1 MNNFFGIMSGICLG
15 LSIGIS
21 ISWLS
26 FTVKD
31 REIHRLKDEIRHLKM
46 ELETTV
52 GDLVALRVMSHWE
65 EQR

>member
-31 REIHRLKDEIRHLKM
+31 REIQRLKDEIRHLKM

>member
-31 REIHRLKDEIRHLKM
+31 REIQRLKDEIRHLKM

-52 GDLVALRVMSHWE
+52 GDLIALRVMSHWE